1 MKKYRLILLLIFTIT
16 LNSAAQNIRTVEYI
30 KGDALLIDVENM
42 HILTVNVRFDV
53 VKDYDNREILSMRLK
68 AFEYQSGKIWDKVKP
83 LLDSREENGWVQQDS
98 KGYNFAPAWNT
109 VMNSENTPKEVRTN
123 MNILMEGFKGL
134 SQKEQFIVLWPLE
147 NSLIIIW

>member
-1 MKKYRLILLLIFTIT
+1 MKKYRLILFLIFTIT

-42 HILTVNVRFDV
+42 HMLTVNVRFDV

-98 KGYNFAPAWNT
+98 KGYNFGPAWNT

-134 SQKEQFIVLWPLE
+134 SQKEQFTVLWPLE
-147 NSLIIIW
+147 KSLIIIW